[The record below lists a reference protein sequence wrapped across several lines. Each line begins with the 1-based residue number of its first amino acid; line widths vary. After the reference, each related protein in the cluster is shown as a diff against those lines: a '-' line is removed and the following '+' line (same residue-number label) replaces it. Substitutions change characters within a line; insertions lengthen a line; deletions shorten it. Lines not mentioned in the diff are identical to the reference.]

1 MYIYVALRLSAMRT
15 REPSGAGAGCAGW
28 KAGANAGL
36 NAGCV
41 AAATGAGAAGGAGG
55 ALVGAGKDGP
65 GGAGGALVGAGKDG
79 PGAAG
84 RVRGALGAAP
94 GRGAFS
100 RRGGAPRSKLCGA

>member
-15 REPSGAGAGCAGW
+15 REPSGAGACCAGW

-55 ALVGAGKDGP
+55 ALE
-65 GGAGGALVGAGKDG
+65 GAGKDG

-84 RVRGALGAAP
+84 RVRGCLLYTSDAADDQ
-94 GRGAFS
+94 S
-100 RRGGAPRSKLCGA
+100 TV

>member
-41 AAATGAGAAGGAGG
+41 GAGG
-55 ALVGAGKDGP
+55 ARACVLRP
-65 GGAGGALVGAGKDG
+65 ST
-79 PGAAG
+79 PI
-84 RVRGALGAAP
+84 
-94 GRGAFS
+94 
-100 RRGGAPRSKLCGA
+100 